1 MPQENIPLLVS
12 NFKTIKEVIV
22 LTIAIIIILS
32 IIVRTGS
39 AHFIR
44 ERIWTILGGPKEFK
58 NEHLRKKWDEI
69 KDLESINYKTGIKFK
84 SLKDACRAF
93 FWIEKNNI
101 SFSELSKAAQYFDPE
116 KTKLKDLRFKTRENI
131 AVTIALIAIL
141 TSIALLLFTNNFS
154 DRAFLSVKKTN
165 TNFVTDGTTATPWV
179 GKSWHADRVSC
190 QSDITGIESKHDK
203 EVICDLLSGSGVQF
217 IHDSIELQKK
227 IIFGLMMILIITLY
241 NSIRRFD
248 KVHTAKI
255 LYEKTTPDI
264 E

>member
-1 MPQENIPLLVS
+1 MPQDNLPLLVS
-12 NFKTIKEVIV
+12 NFKTLKEAII

-44 ERIWTILGGPKEFK
+44 ERVWTILGGPKDFK
-58 NEHLRKKWDEI
+58 NEHLRKKWDEV

-84 SLKDACRAF
+84 SLKDACKAF

-131 AVTIALIAIL
+131 AVTIALTVIL
-141 TSIALLLFTNNFS
+141 TFIALLLFTNNFS
-154 DRAFLSVKKTN
+154 DHAFLSVKKTN
-165 TNFVTDGTTATPWV
+165 TNFITDGATATPWV
-179 GKSWHADRVSC
+179 GRSWHADRNTC
-190 QSDITGIESKHDK
+190 KSDTTRIENEHDK
-203 EVICDLLSGSGVQF
+203 EVICDLLSGSEAQF

-227 IIFGLMMILIITLY
+227 IIFGLMMILMITLY
-241 NSIRRFD
+241 NSIRGFD
-248 KVHTAKI
+248 KVHTAKL
-255 LYEKTTPDI
+255 LYEKTTHI
-264 E
+264 